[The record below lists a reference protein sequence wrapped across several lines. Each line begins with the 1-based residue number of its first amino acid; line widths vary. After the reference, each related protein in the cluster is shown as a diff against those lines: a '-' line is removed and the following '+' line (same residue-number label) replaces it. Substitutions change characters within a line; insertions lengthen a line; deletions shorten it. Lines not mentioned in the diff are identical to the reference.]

1 MRRAETAASDALAY
15 KNQAQEAAATA
26 VTAQD
31 NARIYSERTL
41 GYANNAAQSAQSASN
56 SAASAAQSATGLSE
70 AVASAQQSARE
81 AAGSATQVQEY
92 YDGIDEV
99 AVQAMEDYLD
109 ANPAVQSVN
118 GKTRNVVLNAE
129 DVGALPE
136 DTFIPSKISD
146 LTDDSGHY
154 TKPAT
159 GIPAS
164 DLADGVIPDIQ
175 INGTSIVEDGVAN
188 LPIGGVYRLG
198 LVSCDSFNG
207 NHGIVIT
214 NSGGIRTNPATN
226 DQIKQGANGFCP
238 LTAVEQHEST
248 FYGLAKAAGHDEKDS
263 TLPIGQYTDEA
274 KSAIKTMLGV
284 SEPSTLIDD
293 TATTGDMVHT
303 WSADKIETELANAG
317 TVQDVQVNGTSVVT
331 DGVANLPVADNTTAG
346 IVKVSRINAT
356 GLQFV
361 NNELQILP
369 ANNSDIKN
377 AWGQYRVLTPPAQ
390 HRSVFYG
397 LAKAAGDTTQSASAN
412 TVGTYTP
419 EAKSAIQ
426 NMLGVTEAITNALAD
441 IVGIEYR
448 VCGEGEYD
456 TQTFLP
462 TIEGKAG
469 VIYLVPKPLS
479 LIGSATVGSA
489 TVSGNNIYY
498 EFIYNGN
505 SFEMIGDTSASL
517 DGYLNEDDVSKD
529 SEVQTMLTQIFG
541 GE

>member
-1 MRRAETAASDALAY
+1 
-15 KNQAQEAAATA
+15 
-26 VTAQD
+26 
-31 NARIYSERTL
+31 
-41 GYANNAAQSAQSASN
+41 
-56 SAASAAQSATGLSE
+56 
-70 AVASAQQSARE
+70 
-81 AAGSATQVQEY
+81 
-92 YDGIDEV
+92 
-99 AVQAMEDYLD
+99 MEDYLD
-109 ANPAVQSVN
+109 AHPAVQSVN

-164 DLADGVIPDIQ
+164 DLADGVVPDVQ

-188 LPIGGVYRLG
+188 IPVANNTTYGVAKG
-198 LVSCDSFNG
+198 LNNYGVWVS
-207 NHGIVIT
+207 
-214 NSGGIRTNPATN
+214 
-226 DQIKQGANGFCP
+226 NGFWQIYKAANADISAGVSNYKP
-238 LTAVEQHEST
+238 IVPSNQDRST
-248 FYGLAKAAGHDEKDS
+248 FYGLAKAAGHDEKNS
-263 TLPIGQYTDEA
+263 TLPVGEYTEDA
-274 KSAIKTMLGV
+274 KTAIKTMLGV

-317 TVQDVQVNGTSVVT
+317 TVQDVQVNGTSIVEN
-331 DGVANLPVADNTTAG
+331 GVANVPQVTAWNGVGVVKIVQYRGLEFEASTGALTTA
-346 IVKVSRINAT
+346 
-356 GLQFV
+356 
-361 NNELQILP
+361 P
-369 ANNSDIKN
+369 ANGNHIKSGVTGY
-377 AWGQYRVLTPPAQ
+377 APIIPLTQ
-390 HRSVFYG
+390 HMSTFYG
-397 LAKAAGDTTQSASAN
+397 LAKAAGHDEKDSTLAM
-412 TVGTYTP
+412 GTYTP

-456 TQTFLP
+456 AQTFIP

-469 VIYLVPKPLS
+469 VIYLVPKPVS
-479 LIGSATVGSA
+479 LIGDATVGTA
-489 TVSGNNIYY
+489 EVSGNNIYY
-498 EFIYNGN
+498 EFIYNGD

-517 DGYLNEDDVSKD
+517 DGYLNEDDVSED